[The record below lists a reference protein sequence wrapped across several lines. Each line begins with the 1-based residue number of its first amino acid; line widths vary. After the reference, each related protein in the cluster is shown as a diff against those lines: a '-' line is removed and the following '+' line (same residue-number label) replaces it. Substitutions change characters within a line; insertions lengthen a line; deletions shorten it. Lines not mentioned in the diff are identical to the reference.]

1 MKISLLLILLSM
13 PFFLRPANAQMK
25 CLNGDCSNGTGKAE
39 YIEKG
44 LFIGNFEGVFKDGNL
59 KKGNFSF
66 SDGTSYYGE
75 WHENNFHG
83 FGIQSFSDGNLIAG
97 RWHKGMLSDS
107 IENASVLSILKN
119 NISIPQ
125 ICEDGDCYQSISKA
139 IDFNGNFY
147 SGEFKNG
154 LYEGFGEMLFKNGD
168 FYRGNWKEG
177 NFHGIGS
184 YYDTKR
190 QLRKGEWEDGR
201 FVANPTEIY
210 ALIVGIGDYIN
221 FEKLNF
227 TKGDAMAFYRHL
239 KSPAGGMLSNDNILL
254 LTDRDANALKI
265 RNKMADLFA
274 MADSND
280 LVIFYFAGHGID
292 GAFLPVDYDG
302 FSNYLDH
309 NSLINAMQDSEAK
322 YKIIIADACHSGSFA
337 IKYEEY
343 RKNGDKFPL
352 TSVRGGKTV
361 NDRLKDFY
369 GSFSKAKKG
378 LAVISSSAAD
388 EISLEANNLKQGVFS
403 YYLIEALKGAADSD
417 QNTIISAK
425 ELFNYV
431 FEKVHQFTAG
441 YQTPNFMGH
450 TFGESD
456 FSDIPIGICV
466 PDKNSDSDK

>member
-1 MKISLLLILLSM
+1 MKIPLVLILLSM
-13 PFFLRPANAQMK
+13 SFFSRQGNAQIK
-25 CLNGDCSNGTGKAE
+25 CLSGDCAHGAGKAE
-39 YIEKG
+39 YFENG
-44 LFIGNFEGVFKDGNL
+44 LIIGVFEGVFKGGNL
-59 KKGNFSF
+59 RKGSFSF

-83 FGIQSFSDGNLIAG
+83 FGIQSFSDGNIIAG
-97 RWHKGMLSDS
+97 RWHKGILSDS

-125 ICEDGDCYQSISKA
+125 ICEEGDCYQSISKS

-168 FYRGNWKEG
+168 FYKGNWKEG
-177 NFHGIGS
+177 NFHGMGS
-184 YYDTKR
+184 YFDIKR
-190 QLRKGEWEDGR
+190 QLRKGEWEQGR

-210 ALIVGIGDYIN
+210 ALIVGIGDYLN
-221 FEKLNF
+221 YQQLNF
-227 TKGDAMAFYRHL
+227 TKGDAMAFYQHL
-239 KSPAGGMLSNDNILL
+239 KSPAGGMLSDDNILL
-254 LTDRDANALKI
+254 LTDKEATALKI
-265 RNKMADLFA
+265 SNKMADLFA

-302 FSNYLDH
+302 YNNFLDH

-352 TSVRGGKTV
+352 ATVRGGKTV

-369 GSFSKAKKG
+369 SSFSKAKKG
-378 LAVISSSAAD
+378 LAVFSSSAAD

-417 QNTIISAK
+417 RNTIITTK
-425 ELFNYV
+425 ELFDYISK
-431 FEKVHQFTAG
+431 KVHQFTNG
-441 YQTPNFMGH
+441 YQTPNFMGL
-450 TFGESD
+450 TEGETY
-456 FSDIPIGICV
+456 FSDIPIGICA
-466 PDKNSDSDK
+466 PDDGNNRK